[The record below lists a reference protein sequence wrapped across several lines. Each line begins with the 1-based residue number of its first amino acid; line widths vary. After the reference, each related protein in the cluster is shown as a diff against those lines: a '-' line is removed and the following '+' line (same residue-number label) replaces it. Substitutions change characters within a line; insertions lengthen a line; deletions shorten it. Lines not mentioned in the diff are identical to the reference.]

1 MDAINLISQDLFDK
15 VRSRYSNLEMGDE
28 DGNVTSD
35 PQEARF
41 FDFDY
46 TVEGTN
52 IGRVSISINERGSL
66 KVFYGQGILEGSDP
80 LTQEMWFDFLREMRN
95 FAKRRL
101 MRFDT
106 RDITKSNLDKTDFQ
120 YLASTGSK
128 EENMSESKMYG
139 SSKSSYQ
146 LLEKTKLIIRHSK
159 AVDEEQRGARSRNV
173 GAIYIENAEG
183 ERFKYPFIHIAG
195 AKAMQRHVANGGRPY
210 DECGNAI
217 IKMSEDI
224 AKLGAFKRHVGK
236 HDSMHQDANAI
247 MEKTNAKLESLRHQ
261 VGCLCKQGHYE
272 SWKEAFAPV
281 TDEVMMDQATMEDY
295 KAKFTVSTFAEDLTE
310 YFPLVYAIMQ
320 EAGEVD
326 LESYVEE
333 ATDTV
338 EKDAEGKVKSW
349 SHEGDWEKING
360 KDPKVSGPGKA
371 HHLSDLARRKSEKTA
386 GKTFE
391 KFEEWADDVTEGR
404 LTDDEIANLKDL
416 LDSGLTLGVDGTNA
430 IESLQGLGIDDPALI
445 SALEELAKVNPE
457 ADPTPTI
464 GAWLSKNDP
473 DAAHALGMEHEQP
486 AAPEAAPAPEEAP
499 AEEAVGDD
507 HANKAK
513 KLAQA
518 GQKPKEPNLSVGQ
531 KLKSIVKGAT
541 AWVNNKPDMDSDLDL
556 DEEGEGE
563 EMPQEEVSLHD
574 IAEMV
579 KSFYDRETKKF
590 PLGKTGVVTKVR
602 KEMGD
607 NAAQLAER
615 LVDHLEA
622 TCDEEQQ
629 NDMAVEPH
637 DSISPVHGGQ
647 DEDPSQHD
655 RGWFG
660 NADVEQEAFEEFMQA
675 EAYDQLDELSKKT
688 LASYAKK
695 ASSSSEKNSNSSLSS
710 KAGYKLGKS
719 HEADIYGMKSSEG
732 DDDGTKDDR
741 KSFQR
746 SKGIG
751 RAIDR
756 LTKEEVE
763 LGEECEILSELSK
776 KTLGSYVKAAA
787 QDAEQSGREQE
798 HYGDQSDYDRG
809 AKRQKGIAKAVD
821 KLTKE
826 EVEDIL
832 RLSGLKK

>member
-35 PQEARF
+35 PQQARF

-46 TVEGTN
+46 TIEGNN

-66 KVFYGQGILEGSDP
+66 KVFYGQGILEGTDP
-80 LTQEMWFDFLREMRN
+80 LTQEQWFDFLREMRM

-128 EENMSESKMYG
+128 EDNNMSESKMYG
-139 SSKSSYQ
+139 SSKSSY
-146 LLEKTKLIIRHSK
+146 LPLEKTKLIIRHNK

-173 GAIYIENAEG
+173 GSIYVENSEG

-224 AKLGAFKRHVGK
+224 AKLVAFKRHVGK
-236 HDSMHQDANAI
+236 HDSMHQEANAI
-247 MEKTNAKLESLRHQ
+247 METTNAKLESLRHQ

-272 SWKEAFAPV
+272 SWKEAFAPASN
-281 TDEVMMDQATMEDY
+281 EVMMDQATMEDY

-310 YFPLVYAIMQ
+310 YFPLIYSIMQ
-320 EAGEVD
+320 ESGEVD

-349 SHEGDWEKING
+349 SHEGDWEKSTG

-445 SALEELAKVNPE
+445 SALEELAKVNSE

-486 AAPEAAPAPEEAP
+486 AAPAEEQPPAGAEPGVNTAPAPT
-499 AEEAVGDD
+499 EEAVGDD
-507 HANKAK
+507 HADKAK
-513 KLAQA
+513 KLSQA
-518 GQKPKEPNLSVGQ
+518 GQKTREPELSVGQ
-531 KLKSIVKGAT
+531 KLKSIVKGAH
-541 AWVNNKPDMDSDLDL
+541 AWINNKPDMDSDLD
-556 DEEGEGE
+556 EEGEEGE
-563 EMPQEEVSLHD
+563 MQQEDITLQD

-660 NADVEQEAFEEFMQA
+660 NADVEQEAFE
-675 EAYDQLDELSKKT
+675 
-688 LASYAKK
+688 
-695 ASSSSEKNSNSSLSS
+695 
-710 KAGYKLGKS
+710 
-719 HEADIYGMKSSEG
+719 
-732 DDDGTKDDR
+732 
-741 KSFQR
+741 
-746 SKGIG
+746 
-751 RAIDR
+751 
-756 LTKEEVE
+756 
-763 LGEECEILSELSK
+763 
-776 KTLGSYVKAAA
+776 
-787 QDAEQSGREQE
+787 
-798 HYGDQSDYDRG
+798 
-809 AKRQKGIAKAVD
+809 
-821 KLTKE
+821 
-826 EVEDIL
+826 DIL

>member
-35 PQEARF
+35 PQQARF

-46 TVEGTN
+46 TVEGNN

-66 KVFYGQGILEGSDP
+66 KVFYGQGILEGTDP
-80 LTQEMWFDFLREMRN
+80 LTQDQWFDFLREMRN

-128 EENMSESKMYG
+128 EDNNMSESKMYG
-139 SSKSSYQ
+139 SSKSSY
-146 LLEKTKLIIRHSK
+146 LPLEKTKLILRHNK
-159 AVDEEQRGARSRNV
+159 AVDEEQRGARSRNI
-173 GAIYIENAEG
+173 ASIYVENSEG

-224 AKLGAFKRHVGK
+224 AKLVAFKRHVGK
-236 HDSMHQDANAI
+236 HDSMHQEANAI

-272 SWKEAFAPV
+272 SWKEAFSPAS
-281 TDEVMMDQATMEDY
+281 DEVMMDQATMEDY
-295 KAKFTVSTFAEDLTE
+295 KAKFTVSTFSEDLTE

-338 EKDAEGKVKSW
+338 EKDAEGNVKSW
-349 SHEGDWEKING
+349 KHEGDWKKSE

-371 HHLSDLARRKSEKTA
+371 HHLSDLARRQSEKTA

-416 LDSGLTLGVDGTNA
+416 LDNGLTLGVDGTNA
-430 IESLQGLGIDDPALI
+430 IESLQDLGIDDPDLI
-445 SALEELAKVNPE
+445 SALEQLAKVNSE

-486 AAPEAAPAPEEAP
+486 AAPEQAPAEQPPAGAEPGVNTAP
-499 AEEAVGDD
+499 SPTEEAVGDD
-507 HANKAK
+507 YANKTK
-513 KLAQA
+513 KLSQA
-518 GQKPKEPNLSVGQ
+518 GQKPKEPELSVGQ
-531 KLKSIVKGAT
+531 KLKSIVKGAH
-541 AWVNNKPDMDSDLDL
+541 AWINNKPDMDSDLDL
-556 DEEGEGE
+556 GEEGEGE
-563 EMPQEEVSLHD
+563 EMQQEEVSLQD

-607 NAAQLAER
+607 NAATLAER
-615 LVDHLEA
+615 LVDHLESN
-622 TCDEEQQ
+622 CDEEQQ
-629 NDMAVEPH
+629 NDMAMEPH
-637 DSISPVHGGQ
+637 DSISPVHGGE
-647 DEDPSQHD
+647 DEDPNQHD

-660 NADVEQEAFEEFMQA
+660 NADVEQEAFE
-675 EAYDQLDELSKKT
+675 
-688 LASYAKK
+688 
-695 ASSSSEKNSNSSLSS
+695 
-710 KAGYKLGKS
+710 
-719 HEADIYGMKSSEG
+719 
-732 DDDGTKDDR
+732 
-741 KSFQR
+741 
-746 SKGIG
+746 
-751 RAIDR
+751 
-756 LTKEEVE
+756 
-763 LGEECEILSELSK
+763 
-776 KTLGSYVKAAA
+776 
-787 QDAEQSGREQE
+787 
-798 HYGDQSDYDRG
+798 
-809 AKRQKGIAKAVD
+809 
-821 KLTKE
+821 
-826 EVEDIL
+826 DIL
-832 RLSGLKK
+832 RLSGIKK